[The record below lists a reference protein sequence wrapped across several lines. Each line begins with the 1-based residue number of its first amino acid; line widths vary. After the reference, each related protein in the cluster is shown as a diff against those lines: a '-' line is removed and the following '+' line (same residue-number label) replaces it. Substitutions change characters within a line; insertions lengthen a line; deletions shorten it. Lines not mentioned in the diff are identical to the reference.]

1 MTRIG
6 VKRLEAEVVKNKQF
20 CAAERFEDA
29 RIATVTAGKRKF
41 FAEPWPAMIQ
51 N

>member
-20 CAAERFEDA
+20 CAAERFEEA
-29 RIATVTAGKRKF
+29 RIAIVTMRERKMLKGEIQSMF
-41 FAEPWPAMIQ
+41 F
-51 N
+51 